1 MIRRV
6 AMGAAG
12 ATLAI
17 VTMAGPVAAQD
28 SPASVLPTVVE
39 RPVEVK
45 GVQLPRTGG
54 DINGEVFAGIG
65 LTVAG
70 AAFAV
75 TARQR
80 RRRFADT
87 AAS

>member
-1 MIRRV
+1 MIRRL

-12 ATLAI
+12 VALGMTTL
-17 VTMAGPVAAQD
+17 AGPVAAQE
-28 SPASVLPTVVE
+28 SPATVLPTVVE

-80 RRRFADT
+80 RRRFA
-87 AAS
+87 AASS

>member
-1 MIRRV
+1 MIRRL

-12 ATLAI
+12 ATLG
-17 VTMAGPVAAQD
+17 VVVMAGPVAAQD
-28 SPASVLPTVVE
+28 SPATVLPQVIE

-54 DINGEVFAGIG
+54 DLDGELFAGIG

-80 RRRFADT
+80 RRRFAD
-87 AAS
+87 AS